1 MATGSAAA
9 NATILTINEVTGGSI
24 ASSALNGKGMKKIL
38 LGRTRYKR
46 DECGW
51 RHAIGAFMPGR
62 TSDPAID
69 PESSVATT
77 SAHGRQGRSRDRRRP
92 LRSHWRQTHPPA
104 PQPIPPLKQL
114 DRKSTRLNSSQ

>member
-62 TSDPAID
+62 TADPAID
-69 PESSVATT
+69 PASSVATT
-77 SAHGRQGRSRDRRRP
+77 SPPDRQGRSCDRRRP
-92 LRSHWRQTHPPA
+92 LQCHCRQNTHA
-104 PQPIPPLKQL
+104 EPIQ
-114 DRKSTRLNSSQ
+114 N

>member
-62 TSDPAID
+62 TADPAID
-69 PESSVATT
+69 PASSVATT
-77 SAHGRQGRSRDRRRP
+77 SAHG
-92 LRSHWRQTHPPA
+92 
-104 PQPIPPLKQL
+104 
-114 DRKSTRLNSSQ
+114 DRKSTRLNSSHKCASRMQSSA

>member
-62 TSDPAID
+62 TADPAIA
-69 PESSVATT
+69 PASR
-77 SAHGRQGRSRDRRRP
+77 SAARRVGNAYVSPCRSRWSPYPQKRNTGRARV
-92 LRSHWRQTHPPA
+92 STHGEY
-104 PQPIPPLKQL
+104 
-114 DRKSTRLNSSQ
+114 SQYAAH

>member
-1 MATGSAAA
+1 MKLLPPRSTRTDTLFPYTTLFRTADPFSCASSEDEKMATGSAAA

-62 TSDPAID
+62 TADPA
-69 PESSVATT
+69 
-77 SAHGRQGRSRDRRRP
+77 
-92 LRSHWRQTHPPA
+92 
-104 PQPIPPLKQL
+104 
-114 DRKSTRLNSSQ
+114 DRKSTRLKSRHKCATLQPS